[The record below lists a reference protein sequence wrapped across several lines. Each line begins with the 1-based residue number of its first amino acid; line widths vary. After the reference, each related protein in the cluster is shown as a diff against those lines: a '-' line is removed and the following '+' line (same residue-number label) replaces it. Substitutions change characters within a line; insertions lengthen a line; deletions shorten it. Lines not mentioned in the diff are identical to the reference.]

1 MPRPKLGNVRINLLI
16 QPKVLA
22 ALRKLANIK
31 GTTYSELLRTA
42 AEQYVRQEVA
52 ALRAARAEQYNSE
65 QHNSHDSRETPQE
78 AA

>member
-22 ALRKLANIK
+22 ALRKLAVIK

-52 ALRAARAEQYNSE
+52 ALRAARRE